1 MSKSDSEGPIERVID
16 QVKAAKLEAFLL
28 VCGIIFLLVG
38 VVFIFYQNNDASDNS
53 IQILSEGN
61 EDETGELLV
70 VDISGAVKEPQV
82 TRLPANS
89 RISDAI
95 LKAGGLAQDAD
106 LEFVSKNLNLAA
118 KVTDGAKI
126 YIPAKG
132 EVQAITD
139 TSSTTVSGKVNV
151 NTANSSQLEALAG
164 IGPVTASKIINNRPY
179 SSVEELIS
187 KKVLGASTF
196 EKLKDQLTAF

>member
-89 RISDAI
+89 RICDAI
-95 LKAGGLAQDAD
+95 LKAGGLAQEAD
-106 LEFVSKNLNLAA
+106 LEFVSKNLNLAS
-118 KVTDGAKI
+118 KITDGAKI

-132 EVQAITD
+132 EVQAAAD
-139 TSSTTVSGKVNV
+139 TNSTMVS
-151 NTANSSQLEALAG
+151 
-164 IGPVTASKIINNRPY
+164 
-179 SSVEELIS
+179 
-187 KKVLGASTF
+187 
-196 EKLKDQLTAF
+196 